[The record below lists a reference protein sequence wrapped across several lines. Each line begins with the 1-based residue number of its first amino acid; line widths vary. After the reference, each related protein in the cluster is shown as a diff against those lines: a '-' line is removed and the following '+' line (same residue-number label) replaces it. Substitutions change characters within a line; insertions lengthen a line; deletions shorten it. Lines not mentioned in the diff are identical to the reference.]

1 MSDGEAAKV
10 TLSSPVDE
18 AQFIELLHARPD
30 FFVRH
35 PHLLEMLELPH
46 VTGRAVSLI
55 ERQVAVLRDRNRELR
70 HRLDQLLASART
82 NDQLFNKTCRVVLT
96 LLDAGD
102 LATALGGLHHSLAQD
117 FEVEFHS
124 LVLFATAPAGRKLPV
139 GGPTRVA
146 SLDAAPRQI
155 SALLRSE
162 RTICGVFRDED
173 LAFLFGEAAA
183 RIGSV
188 GMAPI
193 GHHPALGV
201 LAIGHSDANH
211 YRNSTGTLFLDY
223 LADVLSRILPRLLAA
238 AG

>member
-10 TLSSPVDE
+10 TSLLPVDE

-70 HRLDQLLASART
+70 HRLDHLLESART
-82 NDQLFNKTCRVVLT
+82 NDQLFDKTRRAVLA

-102 LATALGGLHHSLAQD
+102 LAAALDSLHHSLAQD

-124 LVLFATAPAGRKLPV
+124 LVLFATGKLAIR
-139 GGPTRVA
+139 GPTRVA
-146 SLDAAPRQI
+146 GIDAAPRQI
-155 SALLRSE
+155 SALLRNQ
-162 RTICGVFRDED
+162 RTICGVLRDAD
-173 LAFLFGEAAA
+173 LTFLFGDAAA

-188 GMAPI
+188 GVVPI
-193 GHHPALGV
+193 GPHPALGV
-201 LAIGHSDANH
+201 LAIGHADANH
-211 YRNSTGTLFLDY
+211 YRSSTGTLFLDY
-223 LADVLSRILPRLLAA
+223 LADVLGRILPRLLAA